1 MVSCLPSL
9 LAQSHL
15 PPTFYWL
22 IFLITEKKN
31 FYSHFLYSTF
41 HWGRGGIHLPPLSS
55 QPLREAPRPQASI
68 ARTT

>member
-1 MVSCLPSL
+1 MSLLPSL

-22 IFLITEKKN
+22 IFLITEKK
-31 FYSHFLYSTF
+31 FLQSLPLLNLSL
-41 HWGRGGIHLPPLSS
+41 RKKKKNHLPPLSS